1 MERMNVT
8 VIGKPYQ
15 GRPVGEQFEVSRRDA
30 RLLVALERV
39 SLAEQGDGLLI
50 SDAVRKLAEEVGLD
64 VASLKGTGKD
74 GRITKADVEAAVEQA
89 KTN

>member
-1 MERMNVT
+1 MNVT